1 MLFNAHS
8 TILLEIQLQTRIIY
22 IYFNFTIN
30 FMWALEVSGVYF
42 ETNFVNFI
50 CVTWRS
56 AEQLQRHQT
65 FTLFV
70 ILIF

>member
-1 MLFNAHS
+1 ML
-8 TILLEIQLQTRIIY
+8 
-22 IYFNFTIN
+22 
-30 FMWALEVSGVYF
+30 ALEVSGVYF
-42 ETNFVNFI
+42 ETDFVYFI

-70 ILIF
+70 ILIL